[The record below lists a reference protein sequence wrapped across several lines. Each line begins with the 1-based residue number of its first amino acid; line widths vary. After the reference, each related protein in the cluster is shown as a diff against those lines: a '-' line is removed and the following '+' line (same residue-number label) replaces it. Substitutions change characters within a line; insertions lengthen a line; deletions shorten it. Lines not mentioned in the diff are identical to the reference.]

1 MADELILAIETSTG
15 CGGVSLTRG
24 DVHDGRLLAEY
35 TLQPEVSH
43 SRRLLGS
50 IEAMIGTAGVAWAD
64 LDAVA
69 VSQGPGSFTGLR
81 IGMAAA
87 KGITMAAELPLIG
100 VATLDA
106 LAQQIPAYDCQV
118 CCVRDAR
125 KEQVYAAFYQDG
137 GDGCCQRTGDCLVLS
152 PEALIGR
159 IDRPTLLAG
168 PGVRVCAPWAAGHA
182 DIRLAAAGQ
191 FYPRAAMIGF
201 HAAGLLRAGAANRGD
216 NLTPVHVRA
225 SEAELN
231 LR

>member
-1 MADELILAIETSTG
+1 MADELILAVETSTG

-24 DVHDGRLLAEY
+24 DVHGGRVLAEY
-35 TLQPEVSH
+35 ILQPEVSH

-50 IEAMIGTAGVAWAD
+50 IEAMMGATGVAWAD

-87 KGITMAAELPLIG
+87 KGIAMAADLPLIG
-100 VATLDA
+100 VGTLDSLA
-106 LAQQIPAYDCQV
+106 LQIPVCDRQI
-118 CCVRDAR
+118 CCVLDAR
-125 KEQVYAAFYQDG
+125 KEQVYAAFYQAG
-137 GDGCCQRTGDCLVLS
+137 SDGCCQRTGDCLVLS
-152 PEALIGR
+152 PEALMER

-168 PGVRVCAPWAAGHA
+168 PGVRVCAPWAAGRA
-182 DIRLAAAGQ
+182 GIRLTAAAL
-191 FYPRAAMIGF
+191 FHPRAAMVGF
-201 HAAGLLRAGAANRGD
+201 RAAGLLRTGEAKPDD
-216 NLTPVHVRA
+216 NLAPLYVRA